1 MGCFLPLYLMGL
13 ILSTLFLF
21 VFVLIRIRIRICVDP
36 DPFNVFFLQ
45 DVSEAR
51 WNFFLKP
58 RSASIREC
66 YRLLLYSLRK
76 SNSTKISLL
85 LSSYFTTL
93 QEKSKWYLLIFI
105 LIFFHKSFVYSFI
118 QLTRFLDDVSH
129 WECWKNITSMKKK
142 LSKGTW
148 RIWQDITLC
157 QWKNSMLIS
166 FIAVVGSIIQR
177 THIVYFV
184 PSI

>member
-1 MGCFLPLYLMGL
+1 MLNQYVQKNILW
-13 ILSTLFLF
+13 ILSLA
-21 VFVLIRIRIRICVDP
+21 VLIRVRIRICVDP

-93 QEKSKWYLLIFI
+93 QDKSKWYLLIFI

-118 QLTRFLDDVSH
+118 QLTRLLDDVSH
-129 WECWKNITSMKKK
+129 WECWKNVIENLSFSFFVGLSINNDSQQENKK
-142 LSKGTW
+142 
-148 RIWQDITLC
+148 IWLFNLLTI
-157 QWKNSMLIS
+157 
-166 FIAVVGSIIQR
+166 
-177 THIVYFV
+177 
-184 PSI
+184 